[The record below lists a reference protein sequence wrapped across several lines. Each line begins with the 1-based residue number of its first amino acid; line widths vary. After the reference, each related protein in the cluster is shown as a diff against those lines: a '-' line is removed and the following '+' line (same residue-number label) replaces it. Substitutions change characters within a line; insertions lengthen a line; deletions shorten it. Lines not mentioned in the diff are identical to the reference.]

1 MYDAGMTRHPHVFE
15 VHAPAGSR
23 LADWYRGADL
33 LDAFA
38 AQLPPGE
45 RDVRAI
51 GEAILGQ
58 QPRWFAAMLWTRDR
72 IVHRFGL
79 QTSSDIRCAGTAD
92 DRIDFFP
99 ILSTYPDETILGEDD
114 RHLDVRISL
123 LIETQDDGT
132 ARIVITTAVRCHNL
146 LGRTYLLAIRLFHR
160 LAVKSYL
167 ERATR
172 AGFMAQW
179 K

>member
-1 MYDAGMTRHPHVFE
+1 MSGHSHVSE
-15 VHAPAGSR
+15 VPAPAGSR
-23 LADWYRGADL
+23 LAEWYKGADL

-38 AQLPPGE
+38 APLPPGE
-45 RDVRAI
+45 RNVRAI
-51 GEAILGQ
+51 GEATLGQ

-79 QTSSDIRCAGTAD
+79 QTSGDIRRAGTAD
-92 DRIDFFP
+92 DRIDFFS
-99 ILSTYPDETILGEDD
+99 ILSTHPEEIILGEDD

-123 LIETQDDGT
+123 LIEPQDGGT
-132 ARIVITTAVRCHNL
+132 TRIVITTAVRCHNL
-146 LGRTYLLAIRLFHR
+146 LGRTYLLAIRPFHR

-167 ERATR
+167 ERAAK
-172 AGFMAQW
+172 AGFKASS